1 MTGGEGLAA
10 GEGLE
15 AGDVTVG
22 ETVGGPGEVDGVE
35 VPQDATTSAT
45 TTSIADL
52 ARISVPPG
60 RLGMTSISCAV
71 SFTRVAAYTSC
82 LSR

>member
-1 MTGGEGLAA
+1 MTGGEGLATS
-10 GEGLE
+10 EGL
-15 AGDVTVG
+15 AGGDVTVG

-52 ARISVPPG
+52 ARISVLPG
-60 RLGMTSISCAV
+60 RLGMTSVSCAA
-71 SFTRVAAYTSC
+71 SFIRGPA
-82 LSR
+82 